1 MNEQKKS
8 TVEYSDGKIIVNS
21 NYLIKKNKKSTIK
34 TVVCQSIYMLCSIV
48 FLCYLWVK
56 KSDVF
61 WFFLIFLNIVPLVG
75 IIRDLVG
82 LISKKEKQE
91 RNIYFLKT
99 VLTDKKIENGSSGDI
114 NYMQENDLI
123 FEYWSDKIYP
133 TINKYYKDSQGHYLF
148 RKRVEGKEF
157 LKRQIGDKC
166 YLMLTLSEENSR
178 RYLRLYKEKKSR
190 YFLREVFW
198 EDEHIIGKEFE
209 EKFITNEEVAEV
221 NRFFNGWLG

>member
-1 MNEQKKS
+1 MNEPKKS
-8 TVEYSDGKIIVNS
+8 TIKYSNGKVIVDS
-21 NYLIKKNKKSTIK
+21 DYLRKKNKKSTIK
-34 TVVCQSIYMLCSIV
+34 TVVCQSIYMVCSIV

-99 VLTDKKIENGSSGDI
+99 VLTDKKFENGSSGDI
-114 NYMQENDLI
+114 NYMQNNELI
-123 FEYWSDKIYP
+123 FEYLSDKMYP
-133 TINKYYKDSQGHYLF
+133 TINKYYNDSQGHYLF
-148 RKRVEGKEF
+148 RKSVKDKDF
-157 LKRQIGDKC
+157 LKRQIGDEC
-166 YLMLTLSEENSR
+166 YLMLALGKEKS
-178 RYLRLYKEKKSR
+178 RLYKEKKPR
-190 YFLREVFW
+190 YYLREVFW

-221 NRFFNGWLG
+221 NRFFNGCLR